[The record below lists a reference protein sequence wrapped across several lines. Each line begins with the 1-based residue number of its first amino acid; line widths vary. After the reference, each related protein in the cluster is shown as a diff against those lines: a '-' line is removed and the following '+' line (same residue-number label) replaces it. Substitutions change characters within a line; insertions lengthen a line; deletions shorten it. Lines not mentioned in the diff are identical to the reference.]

1 MTNTCNS
8 KISILV
14 VLYNIEIDDSITLKR
29 IFSSNSKLNKCRL
42 LIWNNGPNKLSLER
56 RTILDVGGI
65 DEVNIVEDLTNVP
78 LSKIYNFFIDHNES
92 DFYVILDHDSDLSDE
107 YIGYISGLNEDIF
120 LGMPRIFSNNVP
132 CSPCVN
138 NVYADRRYYPA
149 EKLTAIGSGLV
160 ISKRLVL
167 FLKKA
172 YNKVFDERYALYG
185 VDSSLFYRIRKLHYV
200 DKCMVIPGFS
210 HSLSRLE
217 KESPSVKQ
225 FRTYERSIDLGLT
238 LRYYPNTNT
247 IKLFLI
253 EMLKTILNKNSLSI
267 AVAIKSII
275 SGKHPRC
282 R

>member
-65 DEVNIVEDLTNVP
+65 DEVNIIEDLTNVP
-78 LSKIYNFFIDHNES
+78 LSKIYNLFIDHNES
-92 DFYVILDHDSDLSDE
+92 DFYIILDHDSDLSDDYMD
-107 YIGYISGLNEDIF
+107 YICDLDKDVF
-120 LGMPRIFSNNVP
+120 LGMPKIFSNHMP
-132 CSPCVN
+132 CSPCIN
-138 NVYADRRYYPA
+138 NVYADRAYNPT
-149 EKLTAIGSGLV
+149 EKLTAIGSGL
-160 ISKRLVL
+160 ILSKKLVL
-167 FLKKA
+167 LLKHA
-172 YNKVFDERYALYG
+172 YKNVFDERYALYG
-185 VDSSLFYRIRKLHYV
+185 VDSSLFYRIRKLNHV
-200 DKCMVIPGFS
+200 HKCIVIPGFE

-217 KESPSVKQ
+217 KESVSVKK
-225 FRTYERSIDLGLT
+225 FRIHERSIDLGLT
-238 LRYYPNTNT
+238 LRHYPNANV

-253 EMLKTILNKNSLSI
+253 EMLKTIIHKNSLSI
-267 AVAIKSII
+267 TVAIKAFI

-282 R
+282 